1 MNYKVKLEVFKD
13 INSYV
18 FKFPNYFKD
27 QKHITKNTLLEDF
40 YYEIYNKNNNTFR
53 ISFIKIE

>member
-1 MNYKVKLEVFKD
+1 MNYKVSLEIFPTMNEYIFKH
-13 INSYV
+13 
-18 FKFPNYFKD
+18 PNYFKD